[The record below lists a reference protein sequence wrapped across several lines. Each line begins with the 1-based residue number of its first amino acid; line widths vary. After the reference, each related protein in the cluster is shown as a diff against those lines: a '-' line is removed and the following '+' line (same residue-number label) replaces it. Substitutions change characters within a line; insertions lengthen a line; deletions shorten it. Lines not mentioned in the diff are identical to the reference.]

1 MTSYSYLT
9 DDDVPPEY
17 TQPAAQI
24 RRIFSRLIALEQQME
39 TVQAENRAL
48 WKRVKGN
55 EAAAPI

>member
-24 RRIFSRLIALEQQME
+24 RRIFSRLITLERE
-39 TVQAENRAL
+39 VEHLKRENGAL

>member
-24 RRIFSRLIALEQQME
+24 RRIFSRLIEMEKKTQRLELDLRVA
-39 TVQAENRAL
+39 VQRIKAIEGRE
-48 WKRVKGN
+48 R
-55 EAAAPI
+55 I